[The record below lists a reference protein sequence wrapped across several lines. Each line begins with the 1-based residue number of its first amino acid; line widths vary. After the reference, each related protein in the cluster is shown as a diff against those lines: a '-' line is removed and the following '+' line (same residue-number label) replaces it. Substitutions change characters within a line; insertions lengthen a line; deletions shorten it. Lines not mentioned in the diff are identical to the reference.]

1 MVLFVSFLLTFFFTT
16 QPGLHAKSTAVQQTH
31 KSSLWS
37 IQTQSNKFYLLGSL
51 HLLKQDAYPLAVAI
65 GSAYA
70 DSRKIVFETDIA
82 ALQEPAMQAKMLQLG
97 LYPEGQNL
105 VFETDI
111 AALQEPAMQAKMLQL
126 ALYPEGQ
133 NLLQNLDG
141 RTRQLLEKKM
151 NALGLPLE
159 QFARF
164 KPWFLAL
171 TLTTLELQRMGFN
184 PNYGLDVHFFNKA
197 RTDAKEIGFLEPAEF
212 QLNLL
217 GEMVKKDQIA
227 FLNQTLKDLEVVNEL
242 AADLVKFWKTGNTN
256 ELHELLYRSFK
267 DYPAIHD
274 RLLIQRNKKWVAEI
288 EALMRE
294 NKNVL
299 FVVGAGHLVG
309 PQSVVDLLEKRGY
322 KVKQQ

>member
-1 MVLFVSFLLTFFFTT
+1 MAKRHFVKSALCLVLFVSFLLTFFFTT
-16 QPGLHAKSTAVQQTH
+16 NPGLHAKSTAVQQTH

-37 IQTQSNKFYLLGSL
+37 IETQSNKFYLLGSL
-51 HLLKQDAYPLAVAI
+51 HLLKQDSYPLAAAI

-82 ALQEPAMQAKMLQLG
+82 ALQEPAMQAKLLQLG
-97 LYPEGQNL
+97 LYPEGS
-105 VFETDI
+105 
-111 AALQEPAMQAKMLQL
+111 
-126 ALYPEGQ
+126 
-133 NLLQNLDG
+133 NLLQDLDG

-151 NALGLPLE
+151 SALGLPLE

-164 KPWFLAL
+164 KPWFIAL
-171 TLTTLELQRMGFN
+171 TLTTLELQRMGFS
-184 PNYGLDVHFFNKA
+184 PLYGLDVHFFNKA

-217 GEMVKKDQIA
+217 GKMVKKDQIA

-242 AADLVKFWKTGNTN
+242 AADLVKFWKAGNAKG
-256 ELHELLYRSFK
+256 LHELLFRSFK
-267 DYPAIHD
+267 DYPDIHD
-274 RLLIQRNKKWVAEI
+274 RLLIQRNKKWVEEI
-288 EALMRE
+288 EVLMRE
-294 NKNVL
+294 NKNIL

-309 PQSVVDLLEKRGY
+309 PESVVDLLQKRGY

>member
-1 MVLFVSFLLTFFFTT
+1 MAQRHFVKSALSMVLFVSFLLTFFFTT
-16 QPGLHAKSTAVQQTH
+16 KLGLHAKSTAVQQTT
-31 KSSLWS
+31 KSCLWS

-51 HLLKQDAYPLAVAI
+51 HVLKQDAYPLAAAI

-70 DSRKIVFETDIA
+70 DCRKIVFETDIA

-105 VFETDI
+105 
-111 AALQEPAMQAKMLQL
+111 
-126 ALYPEGQ
+126 
-133 NLLQNLDG
+133 LQNLDG
-141 RTRQLLEKKM
+141 RTRQLLERKM

-164 KPWFLAL
+164 KPWLLSL
-171 TLTTLELQRMGFN
+171 TLATLELQQLGFN
-184 PNYGLDVHFFNKA
+184 PIYGLDVHFFNKA

-217 GEMVKKDQIA
+217 GNMVKKDQIA

-242 AADLVKFWKTGNTN
+242 AADLVKLWKAGNAN
-256 ELHELLYRSFK
+256 GLHELLFRSFK
-267 DYPAIHD
+267 DYPDIYD

-288 EALMRE
+288 ETLMRE
-294 NKNVL
+294 NKNIL

-309 PQSVVDLLEKRGY
+309 PESVVDLLEKRGY